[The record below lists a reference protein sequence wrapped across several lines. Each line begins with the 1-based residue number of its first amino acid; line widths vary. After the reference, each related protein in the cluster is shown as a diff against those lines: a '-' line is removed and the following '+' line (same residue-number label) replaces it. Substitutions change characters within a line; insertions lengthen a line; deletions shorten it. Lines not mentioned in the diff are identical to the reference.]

1 MFSLLFTLCP
11 MTSVALVLVS
21 RLKENF
27 PFYSFFFFALKQLE
41 VICFSD
47 NSDGFNSLT
56 ALRNTRGEY
65 NKVYNVTCVSEVEP
79 AVLCKSSLPGKHFGK

>member
-1 MFSLLFTLCP
+1 MPYDLCSFSFGFQTERELSILF
-11 MTSVALVLVS
+11 
-21 RLKENF
+21 
-27 PFYSFFFFALKQLE
+27 FFFFALKQLE